1 MVGVLPLGFIFDH
14 YGTFVTR
21 TICTLLMS
29 FGLLMIMFV
38 AEVNWL
44 IFPGL
49 FFLSFGSYSLA
60 VTNNPLSSLFPKL
73 TAFILVL
80 NECTYAAS
88 AIGFRLWQILY
99 EMGLPFKLTV
109 LMNLSFTLIPWLRT
123 FFLMPVGWPDMKI
136 APFYSSPFYI
146 KV

>member
-1 MVGVLPLGFIFDH
+1 
-14 YGTFVTR
+14 
-21 TICTLLMS
+21 
-29 FGLLMIMFV
+29 MIMFV
-38 AEVNWL
+38 TEVNWL

-49 FFLSFGSYSLA
+49 FLLSFGSYSLL
-60 VTNNPLSSLFPKL
+60 VTNNSLSSLFPKL

-88 AIGFRLWQILY
+88 GIVFRLWQILY
-99 EMGLPFKLTV
+99 EMELPFKSIV
-109 LMNLSFTLIPWLRT
+109 LIYLSFTLIPWLRT
-123 FFLMPVGWPDMKI
+123 FFLMPVGWTDVKV